1 MKRTEK
7 KMETVSF
14 PETVPEMEGK
24 PKRGRKPRATNKQE
38 AEVAAVS
45 ENITETESATVSGN
59 TTETETAPVPE
70 ITAET
75 EVASVNEITE
85 EEETVSVN
93 ETTTEEE
100 SVFEPENITEEESVP
115 VPEDITEE
123 ETAPATENIM
133 EEESASEPEST
144 TESEPEP
151 THAVNPAVVQIV
163 ESPLKL
169 MKQEFQKRAQVIKE
183 QMRNIQNAFITIGFQ
198 LHWIR
203 NNNMYRVLNY
213 KNVYEYAEKEYG
225 IKKTT
230 CCNFISIIENYADRD
245 ENGEVIESISGCY
258 RNYSAGQLVA
268 MLGMPDEMKQQV
280 SPDMSVRAIK
290 RLKQGEPES
299 PAEKIVP
306 VKEAATAPV
315 EVPTASKEI
324 LPGLSDAEEMAQDKA
339 DEKLPEEAAAPEIE
353 DAAEMETMDTETGEE
368 TVEKDT
374 NLLEEENAA
383 SMEEVSE
390 NAAHG
395 IPGTLMEIDSYKS
408 YQNMADRLDGMIK
421 NVFSGSCPVR
431 VRVVCVQG

>member
-7 KMETVSF
+7 KTETVSF

-24 PKRGRKPRATNKQE
+24 PKRGRKPRATKKQE

-45 ENITETESATVSGN
+45 ENITETES
-59 TTETETAPVPE
+59 APVPE

-100 SVFEPENITEEESVP
+100 SVFEPKNITEDESVP

-123 ETAPATENIM
+123 ETAPVTENIM
-133 EEESASEPEST
+133 EEESASEPKST
-144 TESEPEP
+144 TESETEP
-151 THAVNPAVVQIV
+151 TPAVNPAAVQIV

-299 PAEKIVP
+299 PAEKVVP
-306 VKEAATAPV
+306 VREAATAPV

-339 DEKLPEEAAAPEIE
+339 DEKLPEEAAAPEME
-353 DAAEMETMDTETGEE
+353 DAAEMETMDAETGEE
-368 TVEKDT
+368 TAEKET

-383 SMEEVSE
+383 SMEEVPE

>member
-7 KMETVSF
+7 KTETVSF

-24 PKRGRKPRATNKQE
+24 PKRGRKPRATKKQE

-45 ENITETESATVSGN
+45 ENITETES
-59 TTETETAPVPE
+59 APVPE

-100 SVFEPENITEEESVP
+100 SVFEPKNITEDESVP

-123 ETAPATENIM
+123 ETAPVTENIM
-133 EEESASEPEST
+133 EEESASEPKST
-144 TESEPEP
+144 TESETEP
-151 THAVNPAVVQIV
+151 TPAVNPAAVQIV

-299 PAEKIVP
+299 PAEKVVP
-306 VKEAATAPV
+306 VREAATAPV

-339 DEKLPEEAAAPEIE
+339 DEKLPEEAAAPEME

-383 SMEEVSE
+383 SMEEVPE

>member
-7 KMETVSF
+7 KAETVSF

-24 PKRGRKPRATNKQE
+24 PKRGRKPRATKKQ
-38 AEVAAVS
+38 
-45 ENITETESATVSGN
+45 
-59 TTETETAPVPE
+59 
-70 ITAET
+70 ET
-75 EVASVNEITE
+75 EVAPVNEI
-85 EEETVSVN
+85 
-93 ETTTEEE
+93 
-100 SVFEPENITEEESVP
+100 
-115 VPEDITEE
+115 
-123 ETAPATENIM
+123 AA

-151 THAVNPAVVQIV
+151 TPAVNPAAVQIV

-183 QMRNIQNAFITIGFQ
+183 QMHNIQNAFITIGFQ
-198 LHWIR
+198 LHWIC

-213 KNVYEYAEKEYG
+213 KNVYEYAKKEYG

-245 ENGEVIESISGCY
+245 ENGEVIESISSCY

-306 VKEAATAPV
+306 VKEAAVQGKGPKPKGPRPAPD
-315 EVPTASKEI
+315 TQWHAI
-324 LPGLSDAEEMAQDKA
+324 YGLSNF
-339 DEKLPEEAAAPEIE
+339 AAYCIMIGEINKKRQ
-353 DAAEMETMDTETGEE
+353 AM
-368 TVEKDT
+368 
-374 NLLEEENAA
+374 
-383 SMEEVSE
+383 
-390 NAAHG
+390 
-395 IPGTLMEIDSYKS
+395 
-408 YQNMADRLDGMIK
+408 RDG
-421 NVFSGSCPVR
+421 NPP
-431 VRVVCVQG
+431 

>member
-7 KMETVSF
+7 KAETVSF

-24 PKRGRKPRATNKQE
+24 PKRGRKPRATKKQE

-45 ENITETESATVSGN
+45 ENITETESTTVSGN
-59 TTETETAPVPE
+59 TTETETAPA
-70 ITAET
+70 T
-75 EVASVNEITE
+75 
-85 EEETVSVN
+85 
-93 ETTTEEE
+93 
-100 SVFEPENITEEESVP
+100 ENITEEK
-115 VPEDITEE
+115 
-123 ETAPATENIM
+123 
-133 EEESASEPEST
+133 SASEPEST

-151 THAVNPAVVQIV
+151 TPAVNPAVVQIV

-339 DEKLPEEAAAPEIE
+339 DEKLPEEAAAPEME
-353 DAAEMETMDTETGEE
+353 DATKMETMDTETGEE
-368 TVEKDT
+368 TAEKET

-383 SMEEVSE
+383 SMEEVPE

-431 VRVVCVQG
+431 IRVVCVQG

>member
-7 KMETVSF
+7 KTETVSF

-24 PKRGRKPRATNKQE
+24 PKRGRKPRATKKQE

-45 ENITETESATVSGN
+45 ENITETES
-59 TTETETAPVPE
+59 APVPE

-100 SVFEPENITEEESVP
+100 SVFEPKNITEDESVP

-123 ETAPATENIM
+123 ETAPVTENIM
-133 EEESASEPEST
+133 EEESASEPKST
-144 TESEPEP
+144 TESETEP
-151 THAVNPAVVQIV
+151 TLAVNPAAVQIV

-299 PAEKIVP
+299 PAEKVVP
-306 VKEAATAPV
+306 VREAATAPV

-339 DEKLPEEAAAPEIE
+339 DEKLPEEAAAPEME
-353 DAAEMETMDTETGEE
+353 DAAEMETMDTETA
-368 TVEKDT
+368 EKET

-383 SMEEVSE
+383 SMEEVPE

>member
-7 KMETVSF
+7 KTETVSF

-24 PKRGRKPRATNKQE
+24 PKRGRKPRATKKQE

-45 ENITETESATVSGN
+45 ENITETESA
-59 TTETETAPVPE
+59 PVPA
-70 ITAET
+70 ITTET

-100 SVFEPENITEEESVP
+100 SVFEPKNITEDESVP

-123 ETAPATENIM
+123 ETAPVTENIM
-133 EEESASEPEST
+133 EEESASEPKST
-144 TESEPEP
+144 TESETEP
-151 THAVNPAVVQIV
+151 TPAVNPAAVQIV

-299 PAEKIVP
+299 PAEKVVP
-306 VKEAATAPV
+306 VREAATAPV

-339 DEKLPEEAAAPEIE
+339 DEKLPEEAAAPEME

-383 SMEEVSE
+383 SMEEVPE

>member
-7 KMETVSF
+7 KTETVSF

-24 PKRGRKPRATNKQE
+24 PKRGRKPRATKKQE

-45 ENITETESATVSGN
+45 ENITETESAPVPAI
-59 TTETETAPVPE
+59 TTETEVAP
-70 ITAET
+70 
-75 EVASVNEITE
+75 VNEIAAE
-85 EEETVSVN
+85 EESVSVN

-100 SVFEPENITEEESVP
+100 SVFEPENITEPETEP

-123 ETAPATENIM
+123 ETAPVTENIM
-133 EEESASEPEST
+133 EEESASEPKST
-144 TESEPEP
+144 TESETEP
-151 THAVNPAVVQIV
+151 TPAVNPAAVQIV

-299 PAEKIVP
+299 PAEKVVP
-306 VKEAATAPV
+306 VREAATAPV

-339 DEKLPEEAAAPEIE
+339 DEKLPEEAAALEME

-368 TVEKDT
+368 TAEKET

-383 SMEEVSE
+383 SMEEVPE

-408 YQNMADRLDGMIK
+408 YQNMADRPDGMIK

>member
-7 KMETVSF
+7 KTETVSF

-24 PKRGRKPRATNKQE
+24 PKRGRKPRATKKQE

-45 ENITETESATVSGN
+45 ENITETESAPVPAI
-59 TTETETAPVPE
+59 TTETEVAP
-70 ITAET
+70 
-75 EVASVNEITE
+75 VNEIAAE
-85 EEETVSVN
+85 EESVSVN

-100 SVFEPENITEEESVP
+100 SVFEPENITEPETEP

-123 ETAPATENIM
+123 ETAPVTENIM
-133 EEESASEPEST
+133 EEESASEPKST
-144 TESEPEP
+144 TESETEP
-151 THAVNPAVVQIV
+151 TPAVNPAAVQIV

-299 PAEKIVP
+299 PAEKVVP
-306 VKEAATAPV
+306 VREAATAPV

-339 DEKLPEEAAAPEIE
+339 DEKLPEEAAAPEME

-368 TVEKDT
+368 TAEKET

-383 SMEEVSE
+383 SMEEVPE

>member
-7 KMETVSF
+7 KTETVSF

-24 PKRGRKPRATNKQE
+24 PKRGRKPRATKKQE

-45 ENITETESATVSGN
+45 ENITETES
-59 TTETETAPVPE
+59 APVPE

-100 SVFEPENITEEESVP
+100 SVFEPKNITEDESVP

-123 ETAPATENIM
+123 ETAPVTENIM
-133 EEESASEPEST
+133 EEESASEPKST
-144 TESEPEP
+144 TESETEP
-151 THAVNPAVVQIV
+151 TPAVNPAAVQIV

-299 PAEKIVP
+299 PAEKVVP
-306 VKEAATAPV
+306 VREAATAPV

-324 LPGLSDAEEMAQDKA
+324 LPGLSDADEMAQDKA
-339 DEKLPEEAAAPEIE
+339 DEKLPEEAAAPEME

-383 SMEEVSE
+383 SMEEVPE

>member
-7 KMETVSF
+7 KTETVSF

-24 PKRGRKPRATNKQE
+24 PKRGRKPRATKKQE

-45 ENITETESATVSGN
+45 ENITETESAPVPAI
-59 TTETETAPVPE
+59 TTETEVAP
-70 ITAET
+70 
-75 EVASVNEITE
+75 VNEIAAE
-85 EEETVSVN
+85 EESVSVN
-93 ETTTEEE
+93 ETKTEEE
-100 SVFEPENITEEESVP
+100 SVFEPENITEPETEP

-123 ETAPATENIM
+123 ETAPVTENIM
-133 EEESASEPEST
+133 EEESASEPKST
-144 TESEPEP
+144 TESETEP
-151 THAVNPAVVQIV
+151 TPAVNPAAVQIV

-299 PAEKIVP
+299 PAEKVVP
-306 VKEAATAPV
+306 VREAATAPV

-339 DEKLPEEAAAPEIE
+339 DEKLPEEAAAPEME

-368 TVEKDT
+368 TAEKET

-383 SMEEVSE
+383 SMEEVPE

>member
-7 KMETVSF
+7 KAETVSF

-24 PKRGRKPRATNKQE
+24 PKRGRKPRATKKQ
-38 AEVAAVS
+38 
-45 ENITETESATVSGN
+45 
-59 TTETETAPVPE
+59 
-70 ITAET
+70 ET
-75 EVASVNEITE
+75 EVAPVNEI
-85 EEETVSVN
+85 
-93 ETTTEEE
+93 
-100 SVFEPENITEEESVP
+100 
-115 VPEDITEE
+115 
-123 ETAPATENIM
+123 AA

-151 THAVNPAVVQIV
+151 TPAVNPAAVQIV

-183 QMRNIQNAFITIGFQ
+183 QMRNIQNTFITIGFQ

-230 CCNFISIIENYADRD
+230 CCNFLSIIENYADRD
-245 ENGEVIESISGCY
+245 ENGEVIESISSCY

-339 DEKLPEEAAAPEIE
+339 DEKLPEEAAAPEME

-368 TVEKDT
+368 TAEKET
-374 NLLEEENAA
+374 NLLEEENAT
-383 SMEEVSE
+383 SIEEVPE

-431 VRVVCVQG
+431 IRVVCVQG